1 MDEQKEDIFP
11 EEIDHKDLQLFA
23 DKVGII
29 VALESNPHNSIE
41 ISDAYKE
48 IKSLW
53 KRLKKK
59 KKKSLKKD
67 IDKKSKDEP
76 TV

>member
-1 MDEQKEDIFP
+1 
-11 EEIDHKDLQLFA
+11 LFA

-41 ISDAYKE
+41 IEDAYKE

-59 KKKSLKKD
+59 NKKSIKKD
-67 IDKKSKDEP
+67 IDK
-76 TV
+76 